1 VIPFRNGL
9 AINLNLPR
17 RCGER
22 QVVQL
27 LRSNGAMDPKS
38 PAPKRSRAFEWEK
51 EIAGEKPEQT
61 ARLLEEAEPFVAH
74 RPPRQPVSLR
84 LDPSDLSLAKRIAR
98 GKGIPFTQL
107 MAMWLHERISR
118 EKSNA

>member
-1 VIPFRNGL
+1 MRYRFSHVSRYEKTLSQACETMKTLPQKTIK
-9 AINLNLPR
+9 ALNK
-17 RCGER
+17 EAR
-22 QVVQL
+22 QWD
-27 LRSNGAMDPKS
+27 M
-38 PAPKRSRAFEWEK
+38 
-51 EIAGEKPEQT
+51 EIAEEKPEVT
-61 ARLLEEAEPFVAH
+61 ARLLDEADPFVAH